1 MSWLDSARRIVEQH
15 QYEVLDPETGD
26 PVPTEWVESE
36 EGGDTLAAV
45 DGKGIL
51 LDAFSASIMVQIHD
65 GLSEENRAKYA
76 AMPLPRAHNVAMN
89 ILAKK
94 GG

>member
-1 MSWLDSARRIVEQH
+1 MSWLDSARRIVERH

-26 PVPTEWVESE
+26 PVPED
-36 EGGDTLAAV
+36 EG
-45 DGKGIL
+45 IM